1 MNNILVGFILKNFF
15 KSFIKV
21 VLIIYCFG
29 IILNLFEEIEFFKNT
44 EVGIFLPVILASIF
58 VPSMIIKLLPFIIFI
73 SSMWFMIK
81 IRNNKDLLIL
91 KIHGYSN
98 IRIFFIL
105 ACTSFLIGWSVLFIV
120 NPFTSSMVKYY
131 ESTKAKYARDIDHLV
146 SFNKNGLW
154 IKESLKNG
162 ERIITAKKTNNFI
175 LSDVTI
181 FEFNKNYSI
190 NNKVFA
196 KKADINSNDWILSDV
211 TIFKPLNGLLEKQNS
226 VNYKI
231 NSIYNYEK
239 IISLFNN
246 SDTMSF
252 LDLITNHKKLINNGY
267 NKEFLNQSLHSML
280 VLPFFLFLMTSLAS
294 ILTMSTLQKSE
305 NFKLFI
311 VGLVICIL
319 VYYLKDLSIA
329 LGKTDRIPL
338 TLSIWT
344 PIIALSLFTFIG
356 VLQINEK

>member
-1 MNNILVGFILKNFF
+1 MNNVLVSYILKNFLKTFF
-15 KSFIKV
+15 KVIF
-21 VLIIYCFG
+21 IIYCFG
-29 IILNLFEEIEFFKNT
+29 IILNLFEEIEFFKNS
-44 EVGIFLPVILASIF
+44 EVGILLPIILTGIF
-58 VPSMIIKLLPFIIFI
+58 VPSMIINLLPFIIFI

-105 ACTSFLIGWSVLFIV
+105 AFTSFLIGWLVLFIA

-146 SFNKNGLW
+146 TFNKNGLW
-154 IKESLKNG
+154 IKENLKNG
-162 ERIITAKKTNNFI
+162 ERIITAKKADESI
-175 LSDVTI
+175 LKDVTI
-181 FEFNKNYSI
+181 FQFDQNYSI
-190 NNKVFA
+190 KNKILAKEAFIKNN
-196 KKADINSNDWILSDV
+196 NWILKDV
-211 TIFKPLNGLLEKQNS
+211 IIFSSLDGMLVK
-226 VNYKI
+226 KI
-231 NSIYNYEK
+231 TSTYQIYSIYNYDK

-246 SDTMSF
+246 SDSLSF
-252 LDLITNHKKLINNGY
+252 IDLVTDYKKLTNNGY
-267 NKEFLNQSLHSML
+267 NKEFLNQILHSML
-280 VLPFFLFLMTSLAS
+280 VLPFFLFLMTSLAA
-294 ILTMSTLQKSE
+294 ILTMSALKKTE
-305 NFKLFI
+305 NFKFI
-311 VGLVICIL
+311 VLGLVFCVT

-338 TLSIWT
+338 ILSIWT